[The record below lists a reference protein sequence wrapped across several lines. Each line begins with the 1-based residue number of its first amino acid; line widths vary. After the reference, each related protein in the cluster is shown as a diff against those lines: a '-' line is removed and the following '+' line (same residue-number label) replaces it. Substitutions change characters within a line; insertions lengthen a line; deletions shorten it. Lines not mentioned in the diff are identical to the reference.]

1 MRSSC
6 DENELR
12 EIVKET
18 RTEIDTNEVEEK

>member
-6 DENELR
+6 DENELG